1 MQQLLWEPLCPIL
14 TKLNTLLQYDTEIV
28 ILDTYPNCLKTYSH
42 TKICTKM
49 FIEALFIIAKTWR
62 QPRFP
67 LVDEWIN
74 CGILLSTKNMSFQ
87 AMKRHRGILNAYY

>member
-49 FIEALFIIAKTWR
+49 FIEALFIIAKSWKPQR
-62 QPRFP
+62 G
-67 LVDEWIN
+67 LSIGEWMN
-74 CGILLSTKNMSFQ
+74 KL
-87 AMKRHRGILNAYY
+87 